1 MKLNRFN
8 KKLENLEQN
17 SDYLERLYFVAKR
30 IYDLENAIEDENQA
44 TEFID
49 MEEHK
54 NIEQQQDLGDDT
66 DSEVVK
72 IPDLEK
78 TDSLEAVIKSVVPN
92 PSTAVKDYGT
102 LSLSLDN
109 PIDKDLMNR
118 LRKVRLP
125 ELRKVQIQSLF
136 ELKSGTGKFKGHN

>member
-66 DSEVVK
+66 DSEVEK

-136 ELKSGTGKFKGHN
+136 ELKSK

>member
-30 IYDLENAIEDENQA
+30 IYDLENAIEDENQVN
-44 TEFID
+44 ELID

-66 DSEVVK
+66 DSEVEK
-72 IPDLEK
+72 IPDPEK

-136 ELKSGTGKFKGHN
+136 ELKSK